1 MKHALYALFVLLVLF
16 ALLVPAQSASA
27 QSGCYVVNHTVG
39 RVYLR
44 NGTSRVQTLSDVA
57 RRYRSSASDI
67 ATRNDIPLGARLMIG
82 QSLVVLSCVQ
92 ATVTPRQTPIY
103 LSNPCRLI
111 GLCSS

>member
-1 MKHALYALFVLLVLF
+1 MKHLVLVVLVLVV
-16 ALLVPAQSASA
+16 LLVPAQPSFA
-27 QSGCYVVNHTVG
+27 QDGCHLVNHTVG

-67 ATRNDIPLGARLMIG
+67 AARNGIPLGARLMIG

-111 GLCSS
+111 GLCSQ